1 MNHVIVGAGPAGVI
15 AAENLR
21 KLDRE
26 ARITLIGDET
36 EAPYSRMA
44 IPYLLAEHIDEE
56 GTHLRHAADHFDALK
71 IDVNQGRVASITPG
85 AGSLTLEDGGML
97 SYDKLLLATGSH
109 PVRPPIPGMDLDN
122 VESCWTLDD
131 ARHIIAKA
139 RAGDRVVL
147 MGAGFIG
154 CIILEAL
161 AARGVD
167 LTVIEMED
175 RMVARM
181 MDKAGGDIIK
191 AWCEAKGVK
200 VLTSTRVEAV
210 EQSGGGLRLMLNT
223 DDTGIDADLVVCATG
238 VKPNIAFLEGSG
250 VEAAAGIRVNN
261 FMETSATNIYAAGDV
276 AEGPDFSTGGYDVH
290 AIQPTASE
298 HGRIAARNMAG
309 HKTRFKGSLVMNV
322 LNTLGLISSSYG
334 LWDGAQGG
342 EQSVQVDPARSTY
355 LRLNFKD
362 DKLVGSLSL
371 GLTQHVGVLRG
382 LIQTEVPLG
391 HWKDRLM
398 EDPHL
403 IMHAYLERT
412 QGVLQHS

>member
-1 MNHVIVGAGPAGVI
+1 MTYVVVGAGPAGVI
-15 AAENLR
+15 AAETLR
-21 KLDRE
+21 KLDSK
-26 ARITLIGDET
+26 ASITMIGDEP

-44 IPYLLAEHIDEE
+44 IPYLLAEHIQEE
-56 GTHLRHAADHFDALK
+56 GTHLRHTAGHFENLK
-71 IDVNQGRVASITPG
+71 IDVRQGRVASLKPD
-85 AGSLTLEDGGML
+85 AGSLALVDGGSM
-97 SYDKLLLATGSH
+97 SFDKLLLATGSH

-122 VESCWTLDD
+122 VESCWTLED
-131 ARHIIAKA
+131 ARHIIAKTKK
-139 RAGDRVVL
+139 GDRVVL

-181 MDKAGGDIIK
+181 MDKTGGDIIK
-191 AWCEAKGVK
+191 AWCEGKGVK

-210 EQSGGGLRLMLNT
+210 EKAKGGLHLTLNN
-223 DDTGIDADLVVCATG
+223 DSKGIDADLVVCATG
-238 VKPNIAFLEGSG
+238 VKPNIGFLDGSG
-250 VEAAAGIRVNN
+250 IETATGIRVDH
-261 FMETSATNIYAAGDV
+261 FMQTSAANVYAAGDV

-298 HGRIAARNMAG
+298 HGRIAARNMSG

-334 LWDGAQGG
+334 LWDGAKGG
-342 EQSVQVDPARSTY
+342 DQSVAVNPARSQY

-382 LIQTEVPLG
+382 LIQSEVALG
-391 HWKDRLM
+391 KWKDRLM

-412 QGVLQHS
+412 QGVLQHP